1 VSPQEGTYLEP
12 SDINEPVDGH
22 EAVHGNGAVEGDE
35 LIQGSESLHGGEAAE
50 GNELIRGNE
59 SLHSRDAVEGN
70 ELGDGDGGS
79 EQHGVC
85 TMVSETLARIGDK
98 WTVLVVELLCAG
110 RGPVRFNEIRRA
122 IDGISQRMLTLTLRG
137 LERDGLVTRTVHPTV
152 PPRVDYELTEL
163 GQSLRVPLVA
173 VAEWARANRGSIVES
188 RKVFDATSTASPSSR
203 QVRRRAPALLS
214 RARLARPEPL

>member
-1 VSPQEGTYLEP
+1 MEP
-12 SDINEPVDGH
+12 SDIDEPVDGH
-22 EAVHGNGAVEGDE
+22 ESVDAGELVDGNGPVD
-35 LIQGSESLHGGEAAE
+35 GGEPVDGNGPFVREGGVERHAE
-50 GNELIRGNE
+50 
-59 SLHSRDAVEGN
+59 
-70 ELGDGDGGS
+70 
-79 EQHGVC
+79 C

-137 LERDGLVTRTVHPTV
+137 LERDGLVTRTVHPTI
-152 PPRVDYELTEL
+152 PPRVDYELTQL
-163 GQSLRVPLVA
+163 GQSLRVPLVS

-203 QVRRRAPALLS
+203 QLRRRAPALLS
-214 RARLARPEPL
+214 RTRMPRSEPL